1 MASTY
6 STTLGIE
13 KMGAGDQSGTW
24 GTTTNYN
31 WDIIDRIIGYSTIT
45 LGATSYTLD
54 VRVASPS
61 SGASNV
67 QTGMYRVLNFGDGGD
82 LGGNATVTIS
92 TSTTSVYFIAKNGL
106 SASRSIIFTQ
116 GTGVATFTLPA
127 GKSALIYADGSDEVH
142 NAFKDFYIETLQ
154 TTGAAT
160 VGGALSV
167 TGATTLTTDLTVPNG
182 GTGVSTFTDK
192 GVLYGQGASAVLVTA
207 AGSEGQLL
215 RAGSG
220 GTPAFTTIN
229 AVNPPGA
236 IVMYAATSAPTGYL
250 LCEGSNVSR
259 TTYSDLFAAIGT
271 NYGVGDGS
279 STFGL
284 PNLEGRFPIGY
295 DGSTY
300 ALNGTGG
307 ALTDT
312 PTLSGTNAGTA
323 LTIANLPAHGH
334 DTWGSVWPSGSW
346 TGGTGTSQSS
356 VTQTSGT
363 LVTASTLRTLDT
375 GSGTTHTHA
384 WTGTSTAV
392 DTVPPY
398 IVVNYI
404 IKT

>member
-24 GTTTNYN
+24 GTTSNYN
-31 WDIIDRIIGYSTIT
+31 WDIIDRIIGYSAVT
-45 LGATSYTLD
+45 LASTSHTLD

-82 LGGNATVTIS
+82 LGGTATVTIS

-116 GTGVATFTLPA
+116 GTGVATFSLPA

-142 NAFKDFYIETLQ
+142 NAFKDFYVETLQ

-160 VGGALSV
+160 VGSTLAV

-182 GTGVSTFTDK
+182 GTGVSTFANK
-192 GVLYGQGASAVLVTA
+192 GVLYGQAASPILATA
-207 AGSEGQLL
+207 IGTENQLLQAGST
-215 RAGSG
+215 
-220 GTPAFTTIN
+220 GTPAFSTVTGL
-229 AVNPPGA
+229 NPAGS
-236 IVMYAATSAPTGYL
+236 IMMYAATSAPTGYL
-250 LCEGSNVSR
+250 LCDGSNVNR
-259 TTYSDLFAAIGT
+259 VTYSVLFAAIGT
-271 NYGVGDGS
+271 NYGAGDG

-284 PNLEGRFPIGY
+284 PNLEARFPIGY
-295 DGSTY
+295 NGSTY
-300 ALNGTGG
+300 LLAGTGG
-307 ALTDT
+307 ATADT
-312 PTLSGTNAGTA
+312 PTLSGTNAGTSITEA
-323 LTIANLPAHGH
+323 QMPAHGH

-375 GSGTTHTHA
+375 GSGTAHTHS

-398 IVVNYI
+398 VVVNYI

>member
-67 QTGMYRVLNFGDGGD
+67 KTGMYRVLNFGDGGD

>member
-31 WDIIDRIIGYSTIT
+31 WNILDRIIGYKAIT
-45 LGATSYTLD
+45 LSSTSETLTI
-54 VRVASPS
+54 REAAPS
-61 SGASNV
+61 DGASHL
-67 QTGMYRVLNFGDGGD
+67 TDGMYRVLNFGDGGD
-82 LGGNATVTIS
+82 IGGTVTVTFS
-92 TSTTSVYFIAKNGL
+92 TSTTNTYFLVRNGL
-106 SASRSIIFTQ
+106 SGSRSIIFSQ
-116 GTGVATFTLPA
+116 GTGSTTFTLPN
-127 GKSALIYADGSDEVH
+127 GKNAIIYCDGSDEVQS
-142 NAFKDFYIETLQ
+142 ALSDIYSTTLQ
-154 TTGAAT
+154 TTGLAT
-160 VGGALSV
+160 VGGTLTV

-192 GVLYGQGASAVLVTA
+192 GILYGQGASAVLVTA
-207 AGSEGQLL
+207 AGTENQLL
-215 RAGSG
+215 QAASSGVPSFQTVTGLNPAGS
-220 GTPAFTTIN
+220 IM
-229 AVNPPGA
+229 
-236 IVMYAATSAPTGYL
+236 MYGATSAPTGYL
-250 LCEGSNVSR
+250 LCDGSNVSR
-259 TTYSDLFAAIGT
+259 TTYSVLFAAIGT
-271 NYGVGDGS
+271 TYGSGDG

-284 PNLEGRFPIGY
+284 PNLEGRFPLGY

-300 ALNGTGG
+300 LLAATGG

-323 LTIANLPAHGH
+323 LTEAQLAAHSH
-334 DTWGSVWPSGSW
+334 DTWGNTWPSGSW
-346 TGGTGTSQSS
+346 TGGTGTTQSS

-363 LVTASTLRTLDT
+363 LTTTSTLRTLDT
-375 GSGTTHTHA
+375 GSGSTHTHA

-398 IVVNYI
+398 LVVNYI

>member
-31 WDIIDRIIGYSTIT
+31 WDIIDRIIGYSTVT
-45 LGATSYTLD
+45 LGSTSHTLD
-54 VRVASPS
+54 VRAAAPS

-67 QTGMYRVLNFGDGGD
+67 QTGMYRVLNFGDAGD

-92 TSTTSVYFIAKNGL
+92 TATTSVYFIAKNGL

-116 GTGVATFTLPA
+116 GTGVADFTLPA

-142 NAFKDFYIETLQ
+142 NAFKDFYVETLQ

-160 VGGALSV
+160 VGGAL
-167 TGATTLTTDLTVPNG
+167 TLTTDLTVPNG
-182 GTGVSTFTDK
+182 GTGVSTLTDK
-192 GVLYGQGASAVLVTA
+192 GILYGQAGSAVLATA
-207 AGSEGQLL
+207 AGTEGQLL
-215 RAGSG
+215 RAGSSG
-220 GTPAFTTIN
+220 VPSFSTVS
-229 AVNPPGA
+229 AVNPAGA
-236 IVMYAATSAPTGYL
+236 IIMYGAATAPTGYL
-250 LCEGSNVSR
+250 KCDGSNVSR
-259 TTYSDLFAAIGT
+259 STYADLFTAIGT
-271 NYGVGDGS
+271 TYGSGDGS
-279 STFGL
+279 LTFGI
-284 PNLEGRFPIGY
+284 PNLESRFPIGY
-295 DGSTY
+295 DGGSSY
-300 ALNGTGG
+300 ALAGTGG
-307 ALTDT
+307 AITDT

-323 LTIANLPAHGH
+323 ITEAQLPSHTH
-334 DTWGSVWPSGSW
+334 DSWGNTWPSGSW
-346 TGGTGTSQSS
+346 TGGTGTTQSS

-363 LVTASTLRTLDT
+363 LTTTSTLRTLAT
-375 GSGTTHTHA
+375 GSGNTHTHT

-398 IVVNYI
+398 LVVNYI

>member
-31 WDIIDRIIGYSTIT
+31 WDIIDRIIGYSAIT
-45 LGATSYTLD
+45 LASTSHTLD
-54 VRVASPS
+54 VRAAAPS

-116 GTGVATFTLPA
+116 GTGVTDFTLPA

-142 NAFKDFYIETLQ
+142 NAFKDFYVETLQ

-160 VGGALSV
+160 VGSTLAV

-192 GVLYGQGASAVLVTA
+192 GILYGQGASAVLVTA

-229 AVNPPGA
+229 AVNPAGA
-236 IVMYAATSAPTGYL
+236 IIMYAATSAPTGYL

>member
-31 WDIIDRIIGYSTIT
+31 WDIIDRIIGYSAIT
-45 LGATSYTLD
+45 LGSTSHTLD
-54 VRVASPS
+54 VRAAAPS

-67 QTGMYRVLNFGDGGD
+67 QTGMYRVLNFGDAGD

-92 TSTTSVYFIAKNGL
+92 TATTSVYFIAKNGL

-116 GTGVATFTLPA
+116 GTGVADFTLPA

-142 NAFKDFYIETLQ
+142 NAFKDFYVETLQ

-160 VGGALSV
+160 VGGAL
-167 TGATTLTTDLTVPNG
+167 TLTTDLTVPNG
-182 GTGVSTFTDK
+182 GTGVSTLTDK
-192 GVLYGQGASAVLVTA
+192 GILYGQAGSAVLATA
-207 AGSEGQLL
+207 AGTEGQLL
-215 RAGSG
+215 RAGSSG
-220 GTPAFTTIN
+220 VPSFSTVS
-229 AVNPPGA
+229 AVNPAGA
-236 IVMYAATSAPTGYL
+236 IIMYGAATAPTGYL
-250 LCEGSNVSR
+250 KCDGSNVSR
-259 TTYSDLFAAIGT
+259 STYADLFTAIGT
-271 NYGVGDGS
+271 TYGSGDGS
-279 STFGL
+279 LTFGI
-284 PNLEGRFPIGY
+284 PNLESRFPIGY
-295 DGSTY
+295 DGGSSY
-300 ALNGTGG
+300 ALAGTGG
-307 ALTDT
+307 AITDT

-323 LTIANLPAHGH
+323 ITEAQLPSHTH
-334 DTWGSVWPSGSW
+334 DSWGNTWPSGSW
-346 TGGTGTSQSS
+346 TGGTGTTQSS

-363 LVTASTLRTLDT
+363 LTTTSTLRTLAT
-375 GSGTTHTHA
+375 GSGNTHTHT

-398 IVVNYI
+398 LVVNYI